1 MGGAGEARGKRI
13 PSSWGGVERVGSGAT
28 HHQPKPNST
37 RGWMD
42 GWMDDARIGGL
53 IYSTGCEVVEERTGV
68 EDAPALVDPK
78 PTRT

>member
-1 MGGAGEARGKRI
+1 
-13 PSSWGGVERVGSGAT
+13 
-28 HHQPKPNST
+28 
-37 RGWMD
+37 
-42 GWMDDARIGGL
+42 MDDARIGGL